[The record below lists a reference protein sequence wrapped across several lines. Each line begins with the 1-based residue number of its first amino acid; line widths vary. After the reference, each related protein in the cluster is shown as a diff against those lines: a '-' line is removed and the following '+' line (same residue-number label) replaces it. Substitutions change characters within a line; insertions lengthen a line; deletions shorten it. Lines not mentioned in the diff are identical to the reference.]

1 MKKILISGFSSF
13 DGDAINPSEFLIQF
27 LNQKSFSSI
36 ELCTVVLP
44 VTFKDAY
51 LELKNQIDVFNPDLI
66 LLCGVAKNRSKI
78 SLEKVAINWI
88 DSRIPDNN
96 GLLINGEKINQAGP
110 DGLFTQLNLNQLI
123 AKLADKNCEISYSA
137 GTYVCNYIYYQT
149 LLNHKI
155 PSVFVHVPGTSEMIN
170 DYTAMKNDDL
180 FQFIS
185 NFIETCF

>member
-13 DGDAINPSEFLIQF
+13 DGDAINPSELLIQY
-27 LNQKSFSSI
+27 LNQKSFPSI

-51 LELKNQIDVFNPDLI
+51 LELKNLIDVFNPDLI
-66 LLCGVAKNRSKI
+66 LLCRVAKNRSKI
-78 SLEKVAINWI
+78 SLEKVGINWI

-123 AKLADKNCEISYSA
+123 AKLADKNWEISYSA

-149 LLNHKI
+149 TKLKKLCRK
-155 PSVFVHVPGTSEMIN
+155 
-170 DYTAMKNDDL
+170 
-180 FQFIS
+180 
-185 NFIETCF
+185 